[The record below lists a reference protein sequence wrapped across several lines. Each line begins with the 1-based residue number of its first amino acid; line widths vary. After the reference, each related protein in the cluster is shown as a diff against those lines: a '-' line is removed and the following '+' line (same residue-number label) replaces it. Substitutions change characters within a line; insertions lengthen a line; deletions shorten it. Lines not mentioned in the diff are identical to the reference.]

1 MTTLQSLVIID
12 IAKEEMLGFH
22 FGTWPHV
29 MTLLRGL
36 VSSWLTS
43 WVPLITS
50 HYLAKFGRHRSS
62 RKGDILFLICSR
74 DHVVMWCYGWILLI
88 LVIATQ
94 VLGHFLVENTWLTC
108 NNMCWPVTCESW
120 ASTSVR
126 KYKTNTFDE
135 SVKFLHWLFLVT
147 SDGFRSF
154 LVVLSWFK
162 LF

>member
-1 MTTLQSLVIID
+1 MKLHN
-12 IAKEEMLGFH
+12 E
-22 FGTWPHV
+22 
-29 MTLLRGL
+29 LR
-36 VSSWLTS
+36 LT
-43 WVPLITS
+43 IRQ
-50 HYLAKFGRHRSS
+50 HQAKFGSHTSS
-62 RKGDILFLICSR
+62 GVRNNWFLGCYVNLCDQVVRRPTLVAKRDRKGDILFLICSR

-135 SVKFLHWLFLVT
+135 SFKFLHWLFLVT